1 MREITGKVAKKF
13 EKDFHGVKM
22 YQFKLEDSDRWYKT
36 GKEPLPAEEGE
47 CIKFQEKNGTVILNS
62 VSTVDSVA
70 SVPEVSHS
78 VKPTT
83 QPVTATP
90 GQRMAWE
97 AARRDATN
105 LVVAMLNA
113 DVTVEGGVLPWAK
126 NTAKNKRMD
135 LLLGYVNEI
144 ATTFMEEANGKV

>member
-1 MREITGKVAKKF
+1 MISVNGAQLAGCAQCGFHSVTVLPSGRLPVRTTSIAPASARDGVASRL
-13 EKDFHGVKM
+13 G
-22 YQFKLEDSDRWYKT
+22 
-36 GKEPLPAEEGE
+36 
-47 CIKFQEKNGTVILNS
+47 S
-62 VSTVDSVA
+62 VSTVDSTA

-78 VKPTT
+78 VKNTT

-144 ATTFMEEANGKV
+144 ATTFMEEANGKI